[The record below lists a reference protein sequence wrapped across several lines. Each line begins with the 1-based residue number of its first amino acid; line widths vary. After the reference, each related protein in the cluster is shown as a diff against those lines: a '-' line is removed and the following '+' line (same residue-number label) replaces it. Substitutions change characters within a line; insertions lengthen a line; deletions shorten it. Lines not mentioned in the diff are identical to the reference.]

1 MMNHDN
7 NSLIW
12 KPPETILIRTGTLQ
26 EVAEYYRVLF
36 YCLWRLDKASN
47 RVDNFKF
54 KDWIT

>member
-26 EVAEYYRVLF
+26 EGTLKSRNITEF
-36 YCLWRLDKASN
+36 YFTVCGDSIKLPI
-47 RVDNFKF
+47 V
-54 KDWIT
+54 